1 MKKVCVYKCKQC
13 DAILDSDGF
22 LILPENILDGVLESK
37 EKGTHEAVAADLT
50 ETLKEMQD
58 EGITEEIVTKYGLDA
73 DGILLGG
80 ESK

>member
-1 MKKVCVYKCKQC
+1 M
-13 DAILDSDGF
+13 
-22 LILPENILDGVLESK
+22 LEESIYTSELGIAFK
-37 EKGTHEAVAADLT
+37 KGTHEAVAADLT

-73 DGILLGG
+73 DETLPGG

>member
-1 MKKVCVYKCKQC
+1 MLEDSVYQ
-13 DAILDSDGF
+13 
-22 LILPENILDGVLESK
+22 PELGVAF

-58 EGITEEIVTKYGLDA
+58 EGITEEIVSKYGLDA
-73 DGILLGG
+73 NEILPEG